1 MGYGRARTGFPFLAI
16 DDRRLP
22 GLAVALLA
30 AGLACG
36 TPPREG
42 DLGNPRNPVR
52 AHSFLGELE
61 YLSRLRCPD
70 GTQPHFQ
77 RLSGTAGRGL
87 RAPCGHFVNGYRVRC
102 IYLNLERRV
111 FIDPH
116 HPHYAEPVAVGGF
129 TAAGPPDRRRLF
141 WFEP

>member
-1 MGYGRARTGFPFLAI
+1 MKLSV
-16 DDRRLP
+16 
-22 GLAVALLA
+22 LAVALLV

-36 TPPREG
+36 TPPVEG

-52 AHSFLGELE
+52 AHTFLGELE
-61 YLSRLRCPD
+61 YLTRLRCSD

-77 RLSGTAGRGL
+77 RLPGTAGRGL

-102 IYLNLERRV
+102 IYLNMERRV

-116 HPHYAEPVAVGGF
+116 HPYYAEPVAVAGF
-129 TAAGPPDRRRLF
+129 TTAGPPDHRRLF
-141 WFEP
+141 WFGP